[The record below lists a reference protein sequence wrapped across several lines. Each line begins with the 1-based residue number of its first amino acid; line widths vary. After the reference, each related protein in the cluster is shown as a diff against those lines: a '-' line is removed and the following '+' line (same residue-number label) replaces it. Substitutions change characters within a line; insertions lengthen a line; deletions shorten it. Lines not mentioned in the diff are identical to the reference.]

1 MKAKLQ
7 RQERPKELE
16 EDTSQSTIGKRR
28 RGVCFFP
35 HILLLRVRCCRCC
48 EMTCRVRDSDT
59 VHRHSDVISQPFS
72 MVPVLE

>member
-28 RGVCFFP
+28 RGVLEYHGMLFP
-35 HILLLRVRCCRCC
+35 AHPTASSLL
-48 EMTCRVRDSDT
+48 
-59 VHRHSDVISQPFS
+59 
-72 MVPVLE
+72 PVAAR